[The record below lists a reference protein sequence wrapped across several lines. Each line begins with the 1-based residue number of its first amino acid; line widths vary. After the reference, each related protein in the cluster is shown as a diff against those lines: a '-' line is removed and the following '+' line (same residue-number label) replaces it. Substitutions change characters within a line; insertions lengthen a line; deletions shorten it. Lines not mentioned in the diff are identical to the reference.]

1 MMEILKGKEFYEGDN
16 LLEELL
22 INGDL
27 ESDED
32 FLGLEE
38 NCIVERVSII
48 MFLYYLVSLLNL
60 YQYIFDVKRF
70 RLVDVFMGF

>member
-27 ESDED
+27 DSDED

-60 YQYIFDVKRF
+60 Y
-70 RLVDVFMGF
+70 

>member
-1 MMEILKGKEFYEGDN
+1 MMEILKGKEFYKGDN

-27 ESDED
+27 DSDED

-48 MFLYYLVSLLNL
+48 MFLYYLVSL
-60 YQYIFDVKRF
+60 
-70 RLVDVFMGF
+70 

>member
-60 YQYIFDVKRF
+60 Y
-70 RLVDVFMGF
+70 